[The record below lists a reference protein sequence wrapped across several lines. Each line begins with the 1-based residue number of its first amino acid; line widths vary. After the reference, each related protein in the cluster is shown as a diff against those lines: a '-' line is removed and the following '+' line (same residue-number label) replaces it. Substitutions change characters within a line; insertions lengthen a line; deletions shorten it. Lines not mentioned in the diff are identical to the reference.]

1 MHGHAGPREP
11 SAASEEAT
19 TAYEIVVRGRLG
31 ERLAQDIGAKCFE
44 LRPDRTLLVVEII
57 DQSHLHGVLDRLRDL
72 NVEIDRVNPV

>member
-1 MHGHAGPREP
+1 MSVHGGEQL
-11 SAASEEAT
+11 T

-31 ERLAQDIGAKCFE
+31 ERIAEDLGARRFE

-57 DQSHLHGVLDRLRDL
+57 DQAHLHGVLDHLRDR